1 MNEAVWVPLILQVA
15 GVLVIIA
22 EIIIP
27 SGGILSLVAAG
38 LIGFSLYQSFTAVS
52 MTAGYLFLAADAVIL
67 PILVYVGLKLL
78 EKSPVT
84 LRRTLSSKDGV
95 TSQARD
101 LESLIGQ
108 RGTAVTDLRPS
119 GKALLEKK
127 KVDVVTRGDYIRKES
142 RIIVTQVTGN
152 QVIVEQID

>member
-1 MNEAVWVPLILQVA
+1 MHETVWVPLILQIA

-27 SGGILSLVAAG
+27 SGGLLSLVAAG
-38 LIGFSLYQSFTAVS
+38 LIGYSLYQAFTAVS
-52 MTAGYLFLAADAVIL
+52 TTAGYLFLAADAVAL
-67 PILVYVGLKLL
+67 PLLVYVGLKLL

-95 TSQARD
+95 TSQAHG
-101 LESLIGQ
+101 LEGLIGK

-119 GKALLEKK
+119 GKALMEGKK
-127 KVDVVTRGDYIRKES
+127 RDVVTRGDYIRKDS
-142 RIIVTQVTGN
+142 RIIVIQVTGN
-152 QVIVEQID
+152 QVIVAQVD